1 MLADWRLNAGGLRGL
16 CRICGRLRRCR
27 GRGGDR
33 LAVLVHQPH
42 AARIGDRLGIIQAA
56 HRADQAVEGRAQ
68 IDIELDRQLGDLP
81 REDVARGLLA
91 LRQPAQLD
99 PADQFARQIA
109 AAGIEME
116 REFRPIPGRK
126 FRLDFAIPSRKLA
139 VECEGRVHRIKERW
153 LADLERRNLLQL
165 DGWIVMYVC
174 REQIFSGEA
183 IGWLKQMME
192 AK

>member
-1 MLADWRLNAGGLRGL
+1 MSAAIRMTPEEYERHQARVKGATGRECPEQPKAKPAKKLRTESPL
-16 CRICGRLRRCR
+16 E
-27 GRGGDR
+27 
-33 LAVLVHQPH
+33 A
-42 AARIGDRLGIIQAA
+42 
-56 HRADQAVEGRAQ
+56 E
-68 IDIELDRQLGDLP
+68 
-81 REDVARGLLA
+81 
-91 LRQPAQLD
+91 
-99 PADQFARQIA
+99 FARQIA